1 MSALPLKTPVGTS
14 PIPGVTSK
22 KSINL
27 NSVSVTPTPDIPE
40 DFNRDS
46 ILYDKNSSKYSPIQ
60 NGAVSIDPVLEK
72 LSPSTNTNLYS
83 FPNELHFQDDLSR
96 FPFVEIT
103 AYDVNEAGFESLYN
117 QINSN
122 TNTSSPD
129 TLVAAENFK
138 NAESYAAKSVYAL
151 NFAASV
157 ASQALVSA
165 GTQVLITL
173 PVLMEN
179 TRLRNKKLTPLV
191 KMRLPAPPNLE
202 SNYSLNYSDNEG
214 VGSARKAAEV
224 INSAMSGTVGVP
236 NYIIKQGTASLINGI
251 VSSILATTSGVSD
264 SILSGTPDVEGYIRF
279 QSRTIPIPMVEYTF
293 EGIDRRKFNF
303 TWKMYA
309 KSSKEATEIY
319 NIIYNLKKY
328 SHPSALLH
336 QDSSGGTS
344 SLDKF
349 YIRYPKI
356 FTLKHLYLNGNKIVE
371 NLYINRIKPCVITDI
386 KVNYTD
392 SNSLVLFNE
401 SIRINGNENYRSPIG
416 LELSIS
422 LTELELLF
430 AEDFDVNSQATDL
443 FTEGGY

>member
-1 MSALPLKTPVGTS
+1 MSFQPINLPVGTS

-22 KSINL
+22 KNISL

-46 ILYDKNSSKYSPIQ
+46 VLYDKNSSKYSKIQ
-60 NGAVSIDPVLEK
+60 NGSVSMDSVLEA
-72 LSPSTNTNLYS
+72 LSPSDKVNLYS
-83 FPNELHFQDDLSR
+83 FPTELHFQDELSR

-103 AYDVNEAGFESLYN
+103 AYDVKESAFESVYN
-117 QINSN
+117 QFDSSG
-122 TNTSSPD
+122 NTSNEES
-129 TLVAAENFK
+129 LRAQQNFK
-138 NAESYAAKSVYAL
+138 NAEGFLEKAKYAL
-151 NFAASV
+151 NFAVSTAD
-157 ASQALVSA
+157 QTFVSA
-165 GTQVLITL
+165 GTQVLITAPIL
-173 PVLMEN
+173 KEN

-202 SNYSLNYSDNEG
+202 TNYSLNYADNEG
-214 VGSARKAAEV
+214 VGSARKAAEI
-224 INSAMSGTVGVP
+224 INAVGPNGIGIP
-236 NYIIKQGTASLINGI
+236 NYIIKQGAASLINGVI
-251 VSSILATTSGVSD
+251 TSILGKTNGVSD

-309 KSSKEATEIY
+309 KSSVEAAEIY
-319 NIIYNLKKY
+319 NIIYNIKKY
-328 SHPSALLH
+328 AHPSALLH
-336 QDSSGGTS
+336 QNASGGTS

>member
-1 MSALPLKTPVGTS
+1 MSFQPINLPVGTS

-46 ILYDKNSSKYSPIQ
+46 VLYDNNLGKYSPIQ

-371 NLYINRIKPCVITDI
+371 NLYINRIKPCVITSI

-401 SIRINGNENYRSPIG
+401 SITINGNENYRSPIG

-430 AEDFDVNSQATDL
+430 AEDFDINSKAADL